1 MVDFSES
8 QNTCIAAFNGWSQSR
23 FEDWQLI
30 DLLTQKTTYI
40 EHVPRVVESGGR
52 RLG

>member
-1 MVDFSES
+1 MKIKSAATYNVHDVD
-8 QNTCIAAFNGWSQSR
+8 AFR
-23 FEDWQLI
+23 RDRAYLA
-30 DLLTQKTTYI
+30 Y

>member
-1 MVDFSES
+1 MVSKETRTISELVNAISEEMTRLDF
-8 QNTCIAAFNGWSQSR
+8 
-23 FEDWQLI
+23 
-30 DLLTQKTTYI
+30 K